1 MAQFSDEALTSTPLD
16 IDFLRD
22 LIALVEEADLAEL
35 TVSRGEV
42 SITVRRSLLPPQSLQ
57 THRSPTTIMAASLV
71 RAPSRAKSPFPSS
84 PSTSSAVT
92 SDDHLFRITAPLT
105 GVFYSRPRPD
115 APTFVTV
122 GAPVERGQVVALV
135 EAMKFFNEVRSEV
148 KGIVR
153 EIVAKDGQLVRQG
166 DTLIIVERKD

>member
-16 IDFLRD
+16 MDFLRN
-22 LIALVEEADLAEL
+22 LIALAEEADLAEL

-42 SITVRRSLLPPQSLQ
+42 SITVRRSLPLPQSPQ
-57 THRSPTTIMAASLV
+57 TYRSPAMVTTASLV
-71 RAPSRAKSPFPSS
+71 RAPSRAKFPSPS
-84 PSTSSAVT
+84 STSPAVT

-115 APTFVTV
+115 APAFVAV
-122 GAPVERGQVVALV
+122 GASVERGQVVALV

-148 KGIVR
+148 RGIVR
-153 EIVAKDGQLVRQG
+153 EIVAKEGQLVRQG